1 MVGSRGIYRAEDD
14 PEYLDL
20 ARLVSEEGIGGVIWF
35 LSTPLE
41 TADLNHRL
49 AAKAKLPLLV
59 AADLEA
65 GPGMRFPDLVSGPSA
80 MAVAAAGDLDLAERR
95 ARATAEAA
103 RALGIH
109 VVFAPVADVN
119 NNPDNPVINVRSFG
133 EEPDAVGR
141 FVAATV
147 KGLQSGGVVATLK
160 HFPGHGDTA
169 TDSHRSLPV
178 LAFDRARLDA
188 VELVPFRAGLR
199 AGARS
204 VMTGHL
210 AVPALDATPVPVLAN
225 APRTHD
231 FTEDVTE
238 VEAKGTLPATLSH
251 ALTTKLLRE
260 ELGFDGLVFTD
271 AMTMGG
277 VVAHFETG
285 EAAVR
290 VLAAGGD
297 VVLMPPDAKVAI
309 AAIVEAVKGGR
320 LPEARLDQ
328 AVGRLLAEKERLG
341 LFREK
346 ELPLQEIARRAGTLA
361 QKGTEE
367 EVARRGLTLVREVEG
382 AIPFRSGGR
391 LLALAIHDERTAVA
405 VDGTLQAELKKR
417 AGSVD
422 YVRLDP
428 TSRSGRGRRREGG
441 AADAVLVAPFVRP
454 CPARND
460 RDPGGREGG
469 HRRAPRLRQA
479 GRRRL
484 LRKPLPPSGRP
495 RAPDLPLRLRPPGAR
510 PVGGGSRPLRR
521 GADRG
526 KTPGDDPGHRPARD
540 GSQEGGGEVRG
551 ISNVPGSPAV
561 PARSR
566 ALAPLLPFAL
576 ASLASLDGFAA
587 AAPPPPLET
596 VAPESVGLSPDRLAR
611 IDDVLAQAIA
621 KKEIPGAVVLFGR
634 HGKVAFRKAHGHR
647 ALPLGRGDDRRH
659 RSTRPPHQARR
670 DGGRR
675 DDARRGGSGRL
686 DDPVVTHLPASAGG
700 GERRR

>member
-1 MVGSRGIYRAEDD
+1 MVGSRGVYRAEDD

-20 ARLVSEEGIGGVIWF
+20 ARLVSEEGIGGIIWF

-49 AAKAKLPLLV
+49 TARAKVPLLV
-59 AADLEA
+59 ASDLEA
-65 GPGMRFPDLVSGPSA
+65 GPGMRFPDLVFGPSA
-80 MAVAAAGDLDLAERR
+80 MAVAATGDLDLAERR

-147 KGLQSGGVVATLK
+147 KGLQSGGVLATLK

-290 VLAAGGD
+290 VLEAGGD
-297 VVLMPPDAKVAI
+297 VVLMPPDARVAI
-309 AAIVEAVKGGR
+309 EAIVEAVKGGR

-328 AVGRLLAEKERLG
+328 AVGRMLAGKERLG

-361 QKGTEE
+361 QKATEE
-367 EVARRGLTLVREVEG
+367 EVARRGLTLVREAEG
-382 AIPFRSGGR
+382 ALPFRSGGR

-428 TSRSGRGRRREGG
+428 TSCAGEGAAVAGKAG
-441 AADAVLVAPFVRP
+441 AADAVLVALFVRP
-454 CPARND
+454 RSGRGTIEIPAEGKAAIAALLASGKPVVAVSFGSPYLL
-460 RDPGGREGG
+460 RDVPALPTYLCGYGQAPIEGRLPVTIPGV
-469 HRRAPRLRQA
+469 APR
-479 GRRRL
+479 GTG
-484 LRKPLPPSGRP
+484 LRK
-495 RAPDLPLRLRPPGAR
+495 
-510 PVGGGSRPLRR
+510 
-521 GADRG
+521 
-526 KTPGDDPGHRPARD
+526 
-540 GSQEGGGEVRG
+540 E
-551 ISNVPGSPAV
+551 AV
-561 PARSR
+561 
-566 ALAPLLPFAL
+566 
-576 ASLASLDGFAA
+576 
-587 AAPPPPLET
+587 
-596 VAPESVGLSPDRLAR
+596 
-611 IDDVLAQAIA
+611 
-621 KKEIPGAVVLFGR
+621 K
-634 HGKVAFRKAHGHR
+634 
-647 ALPLGRGDDRRH
+647 
-659 RSTRPPHQARR
+659 
-670 DGGRR
+670 
-675 DDARRGGSGRL
+675 
-686 DDPVVTHLPASAGG
+686 
-700 GERRR
+700 